1 MKKYK
6 DFDKIENVKWARFVI
21 IVPTEEDRQELMEAF
36 EHIHYS
42 DIDTDNVAVNQ
53 LAHQYLDDSVAERT
67 YNNIIVDN
75 DLYNPLQYRVEN
87 KIKK

>member
-75 DLYNPLQYRVEN
+75 DLYNPLQYRVGN
-87 KIKK
+87 